1 MHLTL
6 NSLKS
11 IKNECDRFDSLEGLE
26 SAELRNELSN
36 YTALVRQSVDSAL
49 EHLETIEQMKASLLK
64 CGYSDE
70 WFDIVNEMGFK
81 TNITLDLQ
89 SFLSTKGDRMNAC
102 MEGFAESAIAW
113 LKKIGQIILSFINV
127 VRQAI
132 SKAAQWLNPRKY
144 DEMHKKIDKHFEDI
158 EKHFDDLDRQKTVQ
172 DFYKNAT
179 STKQLGYFNIPVK
192 GWYDLECLEKHVP
205 IVTEVLQT
213 VILVLKQGPYLENV
227 DGATQIFEKLRA
239 TLQSKRI
246 EIDRPDMTGFRLAVK
261 SKGGR
266 AKCLIETV
274 GSEIKDARYTI
285 PQTINI
291 SDKKWFFATQSLF
304 TSVCQKVGIL
314 CNAISLADATLKQ
327 EQEDLKAN
335 IKSYE
340 ENIRAMYDERKK
352 NPDNVSQNDIDRKK
366 ETIDRLQAKLAY
378 HEMCPSAIAS
388 VYKYF
393 GKVSTMISVDKAII
407 KSIAERFDEF
417 VTK

>member
-6 NSLKS
+6 NSLKN

-81 TNITLDLQ
+81 TNVTLDLE

-102 MEGFAESAIAW
+102 MEGFVESAIAW
-113 LKKIGQIILSFINV
+113 LKKIGQIIMSFINV

-132 SKAAQWLNPRKY
+132 AKAAQWLNPRKY
-144 DEMHKKIDKHFEDI
+144 EKDHKDIDEKFADI

-172 DFYKNAT
+172 DYFKKAT

-192 GWYDLECLEKHVP
+192 GWYDLEVLDKHVP
-205 IVTEVLQT
+205 IITEVLQSI
-213 VILVLKQGPYLENV
+213 ILVLKQGPYLVNV

-246 EIDRPDMTGFRLAVK
+246 EIDRPELTGFRLAVK
-261 SKGGR
+261 SGSGR
-266 AKCLIETV
+266 SKCLIQTA
-274 GSEIKDARYTI
+274 GNEIKDNRYTV
-285 PQTINI
+285 PQTITI
-291 SDKKWFFATQSLF
+291 TDKKWFFATQSLF

-314 CNAISLADATLKQ
+314 CNAIGLADSALKQ
-327 EQEDLKAN
+327 EQDDLKAN
-335 IKSYE
+335 IEFYE
-340 ENIRAMYDERKK
+340 DNIRAMYDERNK
-352 NPDNVSQNDIDRKK
+352 NPDNFSQDSVNAQEEEIEEMK
-366 ETIDRLQAKLAY
+366 AKLAY
-378 HEMCPSAIAS
+378 HEMCPTAIAS
-388 VYKYF
+388 IYKYF
-393 GKVSTMISVDKAII
+393 GKVSTMISVDKAVI
-407 KSIAERFDEF
+407 STIAQRFDQF